1 MPFHFSL
8 YEEFSDNTDELL
20 RVLINRRY
28 YTIKIN
34 GNFFL
39 NLIFIGKNIA

>member
-20 RVLINRRY
+20 GVLINARY
-28 YTIKIN
+28 YIIQIN
-34 GNFFL
+34 GKTFLEPNFH
-39 NLIFIGKNIA
+39 